1 MKRLIMVLMAALLL
15 LTPSCKFIESINPF
29 GKKAR
34 AIEALQKQ
42 QEAFRVAD
50 SIKIA
55 AQKVEEEKARQAE
68 LERVAAE
75 EQAKLVAESASKYHI
90 IVGSFL
96 TRGYADSWSDH
107 CRSMGYDA
115 KIIEWNGG
123 RWNLV
128 SAKSYQTKG
137 AAYND
142 LPSFLASFD
151 MQAWV
156 LSGK

>member
-1 MKRLIMVLMAALLL
+1 MVLMAALLL
-15 LTPSCKFIESINPF
+15 LTPSCKFMESINPF
-29 GKKAR
+29 GKRAR

-50 SIKIA
+50 SIKVA

-68 LERVAAE
+68 LERVAAGE
-75 EQAKLVAESASKYHI
+75 ETKLVAESASKYHI

-96 TRGYADSWSDH
+96 TRGYADSWSGH
-107 CRSMGYDA
+107 CKEMGYDA
-115 KIIEWNGG
+115 KIIEWDGG

-128 SAKSYQTKG
+128 SAKSYQTMR

>member
-1 MKRLIMVLMAALLL
+1 MKRLIIVLIAALLL

-29 GKKAR
+29 GRKAR
-34 AIEALQKQ
+34 ATEALQKQ

-50 SIKIA
+50 SIKVA

-75 EQAKLVAESASKYHI
+75 EQARLAAELTSQYHI

-96 TRGYADSWSDH
+96 NRAYAASWSDH
-107 CRSMGYDA
+107 CREMGYDT
-115 KIIEWNGG
+115 KIIEWNDG

-128 SAKSYQTKG
+128 SAKSFGTLSG
-137 AAYND
+137 AYNE
-142 LPSFLASFD
+142 LPAFMASFD

-156 LSGK
+156 LTGR

>member
-1 MKRLIMVLMAALLL
+1 MVLMAALLL
-15 LTPSCKFIESINPF
+15 LTPSCKFMESINPF

-34 AIEALQKQ
+34 AMEALQKQ

-50 SIKIA
+50 SIKVA

-68 LERVAAE
+68 LERVASE
-75 EQAKLVAESASKYHI
+75 EQASLVAASASKYHI

-96 TRGYADSWSDH
+96 NRAYAASWSDH
-107 CRSMGYDA
+107 CRGMGYDA
-115 KIIEWNGG
+115 NIIEWNDG

-128 SAKSYQTKG
+128 SAKSFSTLRG
-137 AAYND
+137 AYD
-142 LPSFLASFD
+142 ELPTFMASFD

-156 LSGK
+156 LTAR

>member
-1 MKRLIMVLMAALLL
+1 MVLMAALLL
-15 LTPSCKFIESINPF
+15 LTPSCKFMESINPF

-34 AIEALQKQ
+34 AMEALQKQ

-50 SIKIA
+50 SIKVA
-55 AQKVEEEKARQAE
+55 AQKVEDEKARQAE
-68 LERVAAE
+68 LERAAAV
-75 EQAKLVAESASKYHI
+75 EQVKQVAESASQYHI

-107 CRSMGYDA
+107 CREMGYDA
-115 KIIEWNGG
+115 KVIEWNGG

-128 SAKSYQTKG
+128 SAKSFGTLRG
-137 AAYND
+137 AYNE
-142 LPSFLASFD
+142 LPAFLASFE

-156 LSGK
+156 LTAR